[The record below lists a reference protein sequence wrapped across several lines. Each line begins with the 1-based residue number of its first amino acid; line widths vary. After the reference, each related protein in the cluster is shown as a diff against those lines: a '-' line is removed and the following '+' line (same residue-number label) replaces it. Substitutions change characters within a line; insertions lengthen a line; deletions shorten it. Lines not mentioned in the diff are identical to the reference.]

1 MKEQTITPSY
11 DNKIYCKYSK
21 STIKNKVQN
30 KLFLQ
35 KELWLEEEKKKAMI
49 CITCELTDK
58 NGAKIIEEAIK
69 GILEL
74 DVQVLVLWIGSIKYQ
89 KLFAEIEEQN
99 KDKIQILENSE
110 LNKRKIYAASNI
122 SLIFNKS
129 SNNMLE
135 LKNLLAYGVVPVALE
150 DPILTDYNPITESG
164 NAFIFSKENKWL
176 FFAAIVRAIENFKFT
191 YDWQNIEL
199 AVMATFD

>member
-1 MKEQTITPSY
+1 
-11 DNKIYCKYSK
+11 
-21 STIKNKVQN
+21 
-30 KLFLQ
+30 
-35 KELWLEEEKKKAMI
+35 
-49 CITCELTDK
+49 
-58 NGAKIIEEAIK
+58 
-69 GILEL
+69 
-74 DVQVLVLWIGSIKYQ
+74 
-89 KLFAEIEEQN
+89 
-99 KDKIQILENSE
+99 
-110 LNKRKIYAASNI
+110 
-122 SLIFNKS
+122 
-129 SNNMLE
+129 MLE